1 MRFTTA
7 SQPHLEYRPS
17 GFHWRRRWPQALQA
31 WGPEVSP
38 KKMSLLLSLRS
49 HVFPDAKALAQK
61 LTLLSDIVFA
71 SVTERTM
78 PISPDIMERLL
89 DGLSRFLIDVAEA
102 ARDVAPIRTPEVA
115 AYELQ
120 CYEAAIV
127 TVRDAIQL
135 RDRDMARDPLRQV
148 ADRLGIPLD
157 ETDPDWQRLAYR
169 ASRIILDAK
178 EENFRR
184 DHGAYSTST
193 AVFSRALTS
202 EVAARSISQ
211 LRWS

>member
-1 MRFTTA
+1 
-7 SQPHLEYRPS
+7 
-17 GFHWRRRWPQALQA
+17 
-31 WGPEVSP
+31 
-38 KKMSLLLSLRS
+38 MSLLLSLRS
-49 HVFPDAKALAQK
+49 HVLPDPKALAQK
-61 LTLLSDIVFA
+61 LTLLSDIAFA

-78 PISPDIMERLL
+78 AISPDIMERLL

-102 ARDVAPIRTPEVA
+102 AREVAPIRTPEVA

-120 CYEAAIV
+120 CSEAAIV
-127 TVRDAIQL
+127 TARDAIRL

-148 ADRLGIPLD
+148 TDRLGIPLD

-169 ASRIILDAK
+169 ASRIILNAK

-211 LRWS
+211 LWWS